1 MKNKKSTLIVTL
13 TLLLM
18 VCGVSSLEARHH
30 KKQVGVS
37 FFAGQPVVQQTYIV
51 QRQPQVQRVYVYP
64 SCPHC
69 TEVVVVQEP
78 VYQRVYVQQPVI
90 RRAFSFNWNFW
101 H

>member
-1 MKNKKSTLIVTL
+1 
-13 TLLLM
+13 M
-18 VCGVSSLEARHH
+18 VFGVSSLEAKHH
-30 KKQVGVS
+30 KKHVGVS

-51 QRQPQVQRVYVYP
+51 QRQPPVQRVYVYP
-64 SCPHC
+64 TCPHC

-90 RRAFSFNWNFW
+90 RPAFSFNWNFW